1 MGRPTA
7 SPIFLLFDL
16 LLLEGVGVEVDDNE
30 EDDDDE
36 LDDVVVEETVAVV
49 DDIEVAVGVM
59 KVMDIVAGWLAGVS
73 KLGVAV
79 TLGATLLSELLPL
92 LVGATVGLGEGSI
105 EVETDTE
112 GEREREGETVA
123 EIVTVGVNSVMDS
136 LPRERAA
143 NESRRTTERAREAI
157 SSPAERG
164 VRRDQ
169 VFCRASARNKTI
181 WFARAAACETWR
193 KNLPLQMRVVCC
205 Q

>member
-16 LLLEGVGVEVDDNE
+16 LLLEGVVEVDDGNK

-36 LDDVVVEETVAVV
+36 LDDVVVEETVDEETVVEETVAVV

-73 KLGVAV
+73 ELGVAV
-79 TLGATLLSELLPL
+79 TVGATLLSKLLPL

-123 EIVTVGVNSVMDS
+123 EIVTVGFNSVMDS

-181 WFARAAACETWR
+181 WFARAAA
-193 KNLPLQMRVVCC
+193 L
-205 Q
+205 